1 MGTNLWNMWRIGDF
15 EAYSIY
21 RRPWGSGDAD
31 TTNPRDIVH
40 KGEALNTPACLM
52 RDVCPFT

>member
-21 RRPWGSGDAD
+21 RQPWGSGDAD
-31 TTNPRDIVH
+31 TTNPETLCIKEKR
-40 KGEALNTPACLM
+40 
-52 RDVCPFT
+52 